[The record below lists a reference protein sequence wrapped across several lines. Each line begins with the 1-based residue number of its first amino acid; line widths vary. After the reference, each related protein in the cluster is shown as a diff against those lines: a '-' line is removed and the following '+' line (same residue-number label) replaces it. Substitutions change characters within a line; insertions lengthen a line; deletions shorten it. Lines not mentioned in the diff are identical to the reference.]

1 MNIHKTKTM
10 KKLTAFILCSF
21 LVTQSGCH
29 IILGY
34 LFDGPPKEGK
44 KSN

>member
-1 MNIHKTKTM
+1 MKTLAT
-10 KKLTAFILCSF
+10 LILCSF

-34 LFDGPPKEGK
+34 LFDGPPKEGSK
-44 KSN
+44 KDK

>member
-1 MNIHKTKTM
+1 MKTLVT
-10 KKLTAFILCSF
+10 LILCSL

-34 LFDGPPKEGK
+34 LFDGPPKEGSK
-44 KSN
+44 KDK